1 MIFRKNN
8 KLEFGKKYL
17 IGNIECEL
25 LYYDRAKE
33 ILMLK
38 ENDGILS
45 FIVEDFK
52 VKGDKIICRSKISYT
67 VSEKE
72 MLDCINSSL
81 AEDKSVFTVEMV
93 VNAIQSKYNK
103 IPTTIAEVIAGW
115 YTM

>member
-8 KLEFGKKYL
+8 KLNFNRKYL
-17 IGNIECEL
+17 INGIECQPL
-25 LYYDRAKE
+25 FYDKDKE
-33 ILMLK
+33 IFMLK
-38 ENDGILS
+38 EDDGNLS
-45 FIVEDFK
+45 FILGDFK

-81 AEDKSVFTVEMV
+81 AEDKSVVTVEMV

-103 IPTTIAEVIAGW
+103 IPTTIAEVIADW